1 MYIDAEDQ
9 AALAEMRFVC
19 NRIGKSGG
27 FTDQEK
33 AFFDNIPLQRQS
45 FIQSCCHLASQEF
58 ESTVLPVVNF
68 SITGR
73 GKQVVMVEKEEFKIE
88 KAGQKSTTS
97 SFENTGNELVREQ
110 LPLILSWA
118 MSIHKAQGQT
128 LDRVKIDLGRS
139 FANGQAYVAL
149 SRATCK
155 SRLEIKNFRKDKVKT
170 SEHVRKYYE
179 SLG

>member
-1 MYIDAEDQ
+1 
-9 AALAEMRFVC
+9 
-19 NRIGKSGG
+19 
-27 FTDQEK
+27 
-33 AFFDNIPLQRQS
+33 
-45 FIQSCCHLASQEF
+45 
-58 ESTVLPVVNF
+58 
-68 SITGR
+68 
-73 GKQVVMVEKEEFKIE
+73 FKIE

-97 SFENTGNELVREQ
+97 SIENTGNELVREQ

-155 SRLEIKNFRKDKVKT
+155 SRLEIKNFRKDL
-170 SEHVRKYYE
+170 
-179 SLG
+179 SLI